1 MSVPRRL
8 LRRAIDRNT
17 VRRVARE
24 AFRSVHSRA
33 RGSALMLKLKRLPEG
48 YEQASQRARKMRWRT
63 ELNRLFSAGFA
74 TP

>member
-8 LRRAIDRNT
+8 LRRAVDRNT

-24 AFRSVHSRA
+24 ALRSVQVRA

-48 YEQASQRARKMRWRT
+48 YEQSTQRARKTRWRA
-63 ELNRLFSAGFA
+63 ELDQLFSAGLA
-74 TP
+74 RS